1 MVMTRPNLDRFIAG
15 WRGPAL
21 AALLTLIA
29 GLPGLLL
36 LPPLDRD
43 EARFAQAT
51 SQMLESGDFV
61 DIRYQDQPRWKK
73 PVGIHWMQA
82 AVVATVSDPA
92 HRAIQ
97 PYRIPS
103 LLGAMLA
110 AWAVAWLGSATLD
123 RRAGFLAGAILGT
136 TFLLST
142 EAGIAKTDAMLC
154 GLTTLALAALARI
167 YLATRAGET
176 PQRSHKLLFWLAIGL
191 SILIKGPIGPMVALL
206 TILALTLWDRN
217 VRWLGKLGW
226 GWGIPVLALI
236 VGPWAIAI
244 TIATDG
250 GFWRQALGGDLAPK
264 LVGAHES
271 HGAPFGTYLAL
282 SPILLF
288 PATLLL
294 PAAIVTAWK
303 RRAEPIV
310 RFAICW
316 MLPAWLM
323 FELAP
328 TKLVHYTLPTFG
340 ALALLMAAALTQ
352 PLGRFS
358 RWAGAGLSLLVA
370 VALSFVVLYGLTEF
384 GRSTAQTWANV
395 TIVSLVMAAA
405 IGGFMLI
412 NRAAVTA
419 ILAAMIFGV
428 IGHATFSGTLRQLK
442 PLSVA
447 PQLVQTL
454 NRAGVH
460 PAQGH
465 IPGPIAIT
473 GFHEPSFVFLTGRET
488 QLTDGAGAAKALAEG
503 RPAIVEARDDRSF
516 RMALA
521 ELGTS
526 SRPVGEVRGHNYSN
540 GEDVRL
546 TVYAPTVTEP
556 QDAPRP

>member
-1 MVMTRPNLDRFIAG
+1 MTRPNLDRFIAG

-43 EARFAQAT
+43 EARFAQAS

-82 AVVATVSDPA
+82 AVVGTISDPA
-92 HRAIQ
+92 DRAIQ

-110 AWAVAWLGSATLD
+110 AWAIAWLSGAALGQ
-123 RRAGFLAGAILGT
+123 RAGFLAGAILGT

-154 GLTTLALAALARI
+154 GLTTLALAAMGRI
-167 YLATRAGET
+167 YLSVRNGEKADRA
-176 PQRSHKLLFWLAIGL
+176 HKLLFWLAVGL
-191 SILIKGPIGPMVALL
+191 SILIKGPIGPMVILL
-206 TILALTLWDRN
+206 TMVSLSIWDRDI
-217 VRWLGKLGW
+217 RWIGKLGW
-226 GWGIPVLALI
+226 GWGLPVLALI
-236 VGPWAIAI
+236 IGPWAIAI

-282 SPILLF
+282 APILLF

-294 PAAIVTAWK
+294 PAALATAWK
-303 RRAEPIV
+303 RRQEPII
-310 RFAICW
+310 RFAVCW
-316 MLPAWLM
+316 LLPAWLV

-328 TKLVHYTLPTFG
+328 TKLAHYTLPTFG
-340 ALALLMAAALTQ
+340 ALAILMAAALTQ
-352 PLGRFS
+352 PLSRFT
-358 RWAGAGLSLLVA
+358 RWSGAALGLLVA
-370 VALSFVVLYGLTEF
+370 VAISFIVLYGLTEF
-384 GRSTAQTWANV
+384 GRSTAQTWANI
-395 TIVSLVMAAA
+395 TIVCLVMAAA
-405 IGGFMLI
+405 IGGFMLV

-419 ILAAMIFGV
+419 VLAAICFGV
-428 IGHATFSGTLRQLK
+428 IGHAALAGTLRQLK

-447 PQLVQTL
+447 PQLVEKMKL
-454 NRAGVH
+454 AGVH
-460 PAQGH
+460 PAQGRL
-465 IPGPIAIT
+465 PGPIAIT

-488 QLTDGAGAAKALAEG
+488 QLTDGQGAAKALAEG
-503 RPAIVEARDDRSF
+503 RPVVVEARDDRTF
-516 RMALA
+516 RTALA
-521 ELGTS
+521 ELGGS
-526 SRPVGEVRGHNYSN
+526 GRAVGEVRGHNYSN

-546 TVYAPTVTEP
+546 TIYSPIISET
-556 QDAPRP
+556 QDSPRP

>member
-1 MVMTRPNLDRFIAG
+1 MAMTRPNLDRFIAG

-43 EARFAQAT
+43 ESRFAQAT

-82 AVVATVSDPA
+82 AVVATISDPA

-110 AWAVAWLGSATLD
+110 AWAVAWFGVATLGK
-123 RRAGFLAGAILGT
+123 RGGFLAGAILGT

-154 GLTTLALAALARI
+154 GLTTVALAALGRI
-167 YLATRAGET
+167 YLATRAGQE
-176 PQRSHKLLFWLAIGL
+176 PLRAHKLLFWLAIGV
-191 SILIKGPIGPMVALL
+191 SILVKGPIGPMVVLL
-206 TILALTLWDRN
+206 TMISLTLWDRN
-217 VRWLGKLGW
+217 IRWLGKLGW
-226 GWGIPVLALI
+226 GWGVPLLALLI
-236 VGPWAIAI
+236 GPWAIAI

-282 SPILLF
+282 SPLLLF

-294 PAAIVTAWK
+294 PAALVTGWK
-303 RRAEPIV
+303 RRSEPMI

-316 MLPAWLM
+316 LIPAWLV

-340 ALALLMAAALTQ
+340 ALALLMAASLTQ

-358 RWAGAGLSLLVA
+358 RWTGAALGLLVA
-370 VALSFVVLYGLTEF
+370 VAISFIVLYGLTEF
-384 GRSTAQTWANV
+384 GRSTAQTWANI
-395 TIVSLVMAAA
+395 TIVCMIMAAA
-405 IGGFMLI
+405 IGGFMLV

-419 ILAAMIFGV
+419 VLAAISFGV
-428 IGHATFSGTLRQLK
+428 IGHAAFAGTLRQLK
-442 PLSVA
+442 PLAVA
-447 PQLVQTL
+447 PQLVEKM
-454 NRAGVH
+454 RDAGVH
-460 PAQGH
+460 PAQGRL
-465 IPGPIAIT
+465 PGPIAIT

-488 QLTDGAGAAKALAEG
+488 ELTDGQGAAKARG
-503 RPAIVEARDDRSF
+503 RRK
-516 RMALA
+516 
-521 ELGTS
+521 
-526 SRPVGEVRGHNYSN
+526 VGS
-540 GEDVRL
+540 
-546 TVYAPTVTEP
+546 
-556 QDAPRP
+556 